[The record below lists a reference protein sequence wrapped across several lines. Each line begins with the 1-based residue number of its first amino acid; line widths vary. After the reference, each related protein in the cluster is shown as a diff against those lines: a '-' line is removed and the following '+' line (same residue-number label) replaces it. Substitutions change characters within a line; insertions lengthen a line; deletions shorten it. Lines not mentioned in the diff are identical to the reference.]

1 MNQFKLP
8 ILCVAVTAAS
18 LMMVSCEEEVKGD
31 LDGDL
36 PKVNINSSIKPIN
49 QKVEAIVSAEQGV
62 DDLATAAAAPIAN
75 VVTNV
80 TAASDSIESM
90 TIFSNLMSSA
100 PEPSAVAQSRKI
112 NPFKRVMDE
121 DNSMAEMITELLDL
135 QNATADLSTN
145 TITVGLNPSVI
156 CDDAEPDYE
165 QCLTILD
172 DVSLSIQV
180 INSEAGLITV
190 QYAGYSPLQLA
201 YEPDRL
207 AALVDL
213 SELKSA
219 GLALDIKTD
228 NTDFEDVPDVFEGQF
243 SVSINATEN
252 NATLTTSIPETVRIG
267 DGSNNI
273 ELTTTNNLATLE
285 LDSSAQ
291 TIQFTSDINSVSG
304 QIEVE
309 EGDVVAITFGGA
321 SFDLLIDGLAQ
332 TMTLTNSGMVG
343 NGLTVSM
350 NNEPLLAAMIAPF
363 SAAYAESDK
372 SLSFLSLLDLSL
384 SLNLMGDDSSQ
395 ESISMSV
402 EVEIPA
408 DTVLFSDVNNMDAL
422 TVQNGSVNIAITMDD
437 VEVVAESF
445 VAGDV
450 VEIESEEEE

>member
-1 MNQFKLP
+1 
-8 ILCVAVTAAS
+8 
-18 LMMVSCEEEVKGD
+18 
-31 LDGDL
+31 
-36 PKVNINSSIKPIN
+36 
-49 QKVEAIVSAEQGV
+49 
-62 DDLATAAAAPIAN
+62 
-75 VVTNV
+75 
-80 TAASDSIESM
+80 
-90 TIFSNLMSSA
+90 
-100 PEPSAVAQSRKI
+100 
-112 NPFKRVMDE
+112 MDE
-121 DNSMAEMITELLDL
+121 DNSMADMMTELLDL

-145 TITVGLNPSVI
+145 TITVGLNPSAI
-156 CDDAEPDYE
+156 CDDEDPDYE
-165 QCLTILD
+165 QCLAILD
-172 DVSLSIQV
+172 EVNLSIQV
-180 INSEAGLITV
+180 INSEAGVITV
-190 QYAGYSPLQLA
+190 QYAGHSPLQLA

-213 SELKSA
+213 GELKSA
-219 GLALDIKTD
+219 GLALD
-228 NTDFEDVPDVFEGQF
+228 NTTGKSDFEEVPELFEGQF

-285 LDSSAQ
+285 LDSAAK

-350 NNEPLLAAMIAPF
+350 NNEQLLSAMIAPF

-402 EVEIPA
+402 EVESPA

-422 TVQNGSVNIAITMDD
+422 TVQSGEVDINISVDGTQI
-437 VEVVAESF
+437 VAESF

-450 VEIESEEEE
+450 VEIESEDE